1 DLSAWEKFANERGMY
16 GRTLPALSLVT
27 PLNSSETMVNATLS
41 VPKNLRSVWK
51 SAPPNPPCPD
61 GYDGN
66 GGVKFGPVRLLAGA
80 PIGVKDRSLVV
91 DALPSPS
98 PVGPVPRSDSRM
110 PVTGRQKS

>member
-1 DLSAWEKFANERGMY
+1 MY
-16 GRTLPALSLVT
+16 GLTLTALSCVT

-41 VPKNLRSVWK
+41 VAKNLRNVWK
-51 SAPPNPPCPD
+51 SAPPKPPCPD

-66 GGVKFGPVRLLAGA
+66 GGVKFGPARLLAGA
-80 PIGVKDRSLVV
+80 PIGVNVGSPTV

-98 PVGPVPRSDSRM
+98 IVGPVPGSDSRM